1 MPQNPLQVDALQ
13 IEPASGD
20 TLTVSRN
27 AADGSLKFVDA
38 VVVAGIKLSELA
50 GIQGVSNVFVVGK
63 GGTGATY
70 TTIQS
75 ALDAIPASS
84 SDTSPNVILVCSG
97 VYQENLTIS
106 RNGVHLVGLGEAV
119 LQSASESTPNT
130 DAADTI
136 TIQEDGRTVP
146 EQVILRNLH
155 VTNSH
160 NAQACVRV
168 IGGADSDVGAVGV
181 SIEDCNLTATGSG
194 GYPLR
199 ASSMNLLR
207 VQGGGMGSSV
217 ATALCLVEEV
227 AEFTLDGVD
236 EVVALQLDYD
246 NASAVK
252 PSVLGSQYRVSNC
265 TSVAAASSLG
275 TPISSRLEGVGSLT
289 LSNCGS
295 VANLVMHGDR
305 PLAVVG
311 CALGSVTL
319 NNTAAATLVGC
330 SRGAIAGAGTL
341 SEAVQTGQ
349 ASFLASASASVS
361 FGVPHPDNNYV
372 VSLELGV
379 NALAI
384 ITNKAATGF
393 DIEFPDGVQTT
404 DVGWV
409 AHRRM

>member
-136 TIQEDGRTVP
+136 TIQEDGGTVP

-236 EVVALQLDYD
+236 EVVALQLD
-246 NASAVK
+246 
-252 PSVLGSQYRVSNC
+252 L
-265 TSVAAASSLG
+265 SL
-275 TPISSRLEGVGSLT
+275 I
-289 LSNCGS
+289 
-295 VANLVMHGDR
+295 H
-305 PLAVVG
+305 
-311 CALGSVTL
+311 
-319 NNTAAATLVGC
+319 
-330 SRGAIAGAGTL
+330 I
-341 SEAVQTGQ
+341 
-349 ASFLASASASVS
+349 
-361 FGVPHPDNNYV
+361 
-372 VSLELGV
+372 
-379 NALAI
+379 
-384 ITNKAATGF
+384 
-393 DIEFPDGVQTT
+393 
-404 DVGWV
+404 
-409 AHRRM
+409 